1 MTFLSKEH
9 IQKNSAVAPMLSQR
23 GRAGMELLGSVQN
36 YSSGPLRSLAKQ
48 QFEAQLPTAAAAS
61 AIDGSAAQQARR
73 QLARWREHAESL
85 SSYRYERFI
94 QRFVA
99 EDVYLRGIP
108 AVEEQRDTFERLAST
123 NLPKNPQGSLELD
136 PALSVPRYYDGVEWH
151 LEPGGYDG
159 YDLYGALFTYVAGP
173 YIFKYGGY
181 AAVSHGE
188 DITRHRV
195 DVVSQLKKPSYA
207 RVYEPGCGGFSTLA
221 AVHQV
226 FPKAELVGSDLSS
239 LLLTN
244 GHIHAERV
252 GVTVTFKQRDARAT
266 GEPDAAFD
274 AVIMYALLHEM
285 PPEAGVDALR
295 EAFRILQ
302 PGGEIVISD
311 PPPFRAVPAFNAVM
325 LDWDTKHRG
334 EPFFSAVGHV
344 NWSECLQDIGFVSV
358 DEYALGPDQYPWVT
372 RGVKPT

>member
-1 MTFLSKEH
+1 MTFLSKEQT
-9 IQKNSAVAPMLSQR
+9 QKNASVAPVLSQR
-23 GRAGMELLGSVQN
+23 GRAGMELLGSIQN
-36 YSSGPLRSLAKQ
+36 YSSGQLRSLAKQ
-48 QFEAQLPTAAAAS
+48 QFESQLSANLATSSIEGSPT
-61 AIDGSAAQQARR
+61 QQARR
-73 QLARWREHAESL
+73 QLVKWREHAESL

-94 QRFVA
+94 QRYVA
-99 EDVYLRGIP
+99 EDVYCRGIP

-123 NLPKNPQGSLELD
+123 SLPKHPQGSLQLD
-136 PALSVPRYYDGVEWH
+136 PSLDVPRYYDGVEWH

-173 YIFKYGGY
+173 CVFKYGGY
-181 AAVSHGE
+181 AAVAHGE

-195 DVVSQLKKPSYA
+195 DVVSQLKKSSYA

-221 AVHQV
+221 AVHNV
-226 FPKAELVGSDLSS
+226 FPQAELVGCDLSP

-252 GVTVTFKQRDARAT
+252 GVKVTFKQRDARET

-285 PPEAGVDALR
+285 PPDAGVAALR

-311 PPPFRAVPAFNAVM
+311 PPPFRAVPAFNAVL

-334 EPFFSAVGHV
+334 EPFFSAVGHF
-344 NWSECLQDIGFVSV
+344 NWSECLQDIGFADV

-372 RGVKPT
+372 RGVKPE